1 MFLIMSQGVAAQA
14 AEPEKAASRKPP
26 TFDVVPHCRAVAE
39 QAKPIEY
46 YEVCLRKEQE
56 AREEIVKQWSQFH
69 PADRS
74 HCAELSATLPEPT
87 YIRLLSCLEVARDAR
102 KLHEKDRS
110 TTRQR

>member
-1 MFLIMSQGVAAQA
+1 
-14 AEPEKAASRKPP
+14 
-26 TFDVVPHCRAVAE
+26 
-39 QAKPIEY
+39 
-46 YEVCLRKEQE
+46 VCLRKEQE

-87 YIRLLSCLEVARDAR
+87 YIRLLPCLEVARDAR
-102 KLHEKDRS
+102 KLHENDRS